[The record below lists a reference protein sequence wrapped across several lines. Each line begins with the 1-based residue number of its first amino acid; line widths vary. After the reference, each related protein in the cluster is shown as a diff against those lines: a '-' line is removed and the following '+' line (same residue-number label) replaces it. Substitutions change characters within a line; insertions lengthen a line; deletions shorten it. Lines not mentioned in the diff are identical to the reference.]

1 MAPREAQLPGT
12 RPNRRYPVDTTTI
25 AEIMERD
32 IARLKSARPQ
42 LASRIERA
50 EHILVTQLSTANGSR
65 PVKVRVHA
73 DGSRSY
79 SVRSG
84 SKLCRFYLVDQ
95 RSWECECPDHR
106 RRQAACKHALACWV
120 LERAYRPSPVSGLE
134 HVSGVATRV
143 LVDTAAS
150 EAASEGVCSGCG
162 GHFAGRDLVE
172 LTEDN
177 HDNLTYFH
185 GDVVCFSCAAE
196 VGAA

>member
-1 MAPREAQLPGT
+1 M
-12 RPNRRYPVDTTTI
+12 DTQSV

-32 IARLKSARPQ
+32 IARLKAARPH
-42 LASRIERA
+42 LGSRIERA

-79 SVRSG
+79 TVRSG
-84 SKLCRFYLVDQ
+84 SKLCRSYLVDQ
-95 RSWECECPDHR
+95 TSFSCECPDHR

-120 LERAYRPSPVSGLE
+120 LERAYRPSPESLRSGQ
-134 HVSGVATRV
+134 GA
-143 LVDTAAS
+143 
-150 EAASEGVCSGCG
+150 CSGCG
-162 GHFAGRDLVE
+162 GDFAGRDLIE

-185 GDVVCFSCAAE
+185 GDHLCPACADNAG
-196 VGAA
+196 VAH

>member
-1 MAPREAQLPGT
+1 
-12 RPNRRYPVDTTTI
+12 VDTTTI

-32 IARLKSARPQ
+32 IARLKAARPR
-42 LASRIERA
+42 LRSRIERS

-65 PVKVRVHA
+65 PVKVRIHA

-84 SKLCRFYLVDQ
+84 SKLCRSYLVDQ
-95 RSWECECPDHR
+95 RSWKCECPDHR

-162 GHFAGRDLVE
+162 GRFASRELTE

-177 HDNLTYFH
+177 HDNLTYFD
-185 GDVVCFSCAAE
+185 GDRLCRECADNAG
-196 VGAA
+196 VAY